1 MREEVKESEDDEW
14 IERDGMRRRR
24 EPVISRDWYVDA
36 RRDGSIPALKK
47 ESTNRQRIV
56 FDGCEE
62 NGERR
67 VQLHC
72 SRPRRLAPGW
82 MVDKGFLT

>member
-36 RRDGSIPALKK
+36 RRDGGIPALKK
-47 ESTNRQRIV
+47 RAQT
-56 FDGCEE
+56 
-62 NGERR
+62 
-67 VQLHC
+67 
-72 SRPRRLAPGW
+72 
-82 MVDKGFLT
+82 DKGLFPTDGRETARGKSSVALL